1 MADEVIAT
9 RTRAPAWVS
18 AEARSTTL
26 YAAIPPEINRAI
38 RIPRS
43 SLGTGVGSSGMGL
56 SYAPPGVFDD
66 LTDLADR
73 TLDVGIRHHVL
84 VLRRVCHLASS
95 DLPPRSQVLALLA
108 ASLHLTSLQ
117 LLLRRLVDKA
127 ASGVR
132 RKPEHLLL

>member
-73 TLDVGIRHHVL
+73 TLDVVIRHHVL
-84 VLRRVCHLASS
+84 VLRRVCHLASG
-95 DLPPRSQVLALLA
+95 DLPPGSQILRRLA
-108 ASLHLTSLQ
+108 ASLHLTPLQ
-117 LLLRRLVDKA
+117 LLLRKIGRASCRERLEARV
-127 ASGVR
+127 
-132 RKPEHLLL
+132 